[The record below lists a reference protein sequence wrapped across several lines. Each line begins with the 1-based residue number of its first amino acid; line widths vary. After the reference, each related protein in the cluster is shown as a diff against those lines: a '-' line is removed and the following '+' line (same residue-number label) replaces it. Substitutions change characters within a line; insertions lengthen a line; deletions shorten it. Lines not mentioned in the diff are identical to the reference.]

1 MIIVIILKMNKQQE
15 KAEVNDTAKESVA
28 AVRMVTSEVLFAG
41 AKELVIRHRG
51 EDYRL
56 RLTSQ
61 EKLILTK

>member
-1 MIIVIILKMNKQQE
+1 MYKQHE
-15 KAEVNDTAKESVA
+15 KLGSSKTAKESMA
-28 AVRMVTSEVLFAG
+28 TVRIVSSEVLFAG

>member
-1 MIIVIILKMNKQQE
+1 MIMVIICVMDKKHEKSRANK
-15 KAEVNDTAKESVA
+15 TAKESMA
-28 AVRMVTSEVLFAG
+28 AVRIVTSEALFAG
-41 AKELVIRHRG
+41 TKELVIRHRG